1 MQPNKDQKFIF
12 SDVELEL
19 IKNTFAEND
28 ELLYAIRNVLLQF
41 ELSDAQKQMIKS
53 QVTPEVYTILR
64 KRILPTPDGSFPL
77 TQLPSIWTTI
87 TSDIKTRSVEDME
100 HLLSAKLTEVAYLE
114 QQFAVLTNLDAPQP
128 IKLSEMNEL
137 LGKSK
142 EEAYVQMTAYLFL
155 LGYVDPSLNF
165 IKSIAGEKV
174 ETLEEQKK
182 RLDRDSNK

>member
-19 IKNTFAEND
+19 IKTTFAEND
-28 ELLYAIRNVLLQF
+28 ELIYAIRNVLLQF
-41 ELSDAQKQMIKS
+41 ELSDAQKQMIRS
-53 QVTPEVYTILR
+53 QVTPEIYTVLR

-87 TSDIKTRSVEDME
+87 TGDIKTRSKEDMD
-100 HLLSAKLTEVAYLE
+100 LLLEAKMLEIEYLE
-114 QQFAVLTNLDAPQP
+114 QQFAVLKDLDAPQP
-128 IKLSEMNEL
+128 MKLAGMCVSDYIN
-137 LGKSK
+137 
-142 EEAYVQMTAYLFL
+142 MTAYLFL

-165 IKSIAGEKV
+165 IKSIAGTKE
-174 ETLEEQKK
+174 ETPEEQKK

>member
-41 ELSDAQKQMIKS
+41 ELSEAQKQMIKT

-87 TSDIKTRSVEDME
+87 TNDIKNRGKEDMD
-100 HLLSAKLTEVAYLE
+100 LLLEAKMLEIEYLE
-114 QQFAVLTNLDAPQP
+114 QQFEVLKDLDAPQP
-128 IKLSEMNEL
+128 MKLAGMCVADYIN
-137 LGKSK
+137 
-142 EEAYVQMTAYLFL
+142 MTAYLFL

>member
-87 TSDIKTRSVEDME
+87 TSDIKTRSVEDMGY
-100 HLLSAKLTEVAYLE
+100 LLEAKVTEVSYLE
-114 QQFAVLTNLDAPQP
+114 QQFGVLKDLDAPQP
-128 IKLSEMNEL
+128 IKLADMAKVIGQN
-137 LGKSK
+137 K
-142 EEAYVQMTAYLFL
+142 EQSYVGMTAYLFL

>member
-19 IKNTFAEND
+19 IKTTFAEND
-28 ELLYAIRNVLLQF
+28 ELLYAVRNVLLQF
-41 ELSDAQKQMIKS
+41 ELSDAQKQMIRS
-53 QVTPEVYTILR
+53 QVTPEIYTVLR

-87 TSDIKTRSVEDME
+87 TTDIKTRSKEDME
-100 HLLSAKLTEVAYLE
+100 FLLEAKMLEIEYLE
-114 QQFAVLTNLDAPQP
+114 QQFEILKDLD
-128 IKLSEMNEL
+128 KLPSVKLVDLCVPN
-137 LGKSK
+137 
-142 EEAYVQMTAYLFL
+142 YQFMTAYLFL

-165 IKSIAGEKV
+165 IKSIAGTKE
-174 ETLEEQKK
+174 ETPEEQKK